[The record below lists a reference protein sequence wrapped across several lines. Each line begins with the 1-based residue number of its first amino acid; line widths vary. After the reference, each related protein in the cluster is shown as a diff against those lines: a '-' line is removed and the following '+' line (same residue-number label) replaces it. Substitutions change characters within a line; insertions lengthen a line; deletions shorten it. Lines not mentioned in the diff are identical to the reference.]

1 MKRTIM
7 ILTAIVGLLPMI
19 GNGQDEQSKQQI
31 SDMRIIPGTRWM
43 SFIGTKPDGRSYC
56 VITITDKN
64 DQKIGFTVGSEGTL
78 ALLVEDIYLER
89 QISSVMPWAAPG
101 QSYRAILFVDD
112 KKLNVSAMRIE
123 DHGLVVPLESVN
135 IKVVLQAKRVS
146 LAVGSIAMRG
156 YDVDGLNIA
165 IPELQDTARQLRNM
179 SKQRARES
187 DNNQLDSQQAP
198 ATEHAYRVF
207 FYVHDRHGV
216 HGPQSD
222 NPQKPYEVSL
232 SAASESA
239 ARQSV
244 LQDYQ
249 NVVQIEIHQQ
259 D

>member
-1 MKRTIM
+1 
-7 ILTAIVGLLPMI
+7 
-19 GNGQDEQSKQQI
+19 
-31 SDMRIIPGTRWM
+31 
-43 SFIGTKPDGRSYC
+43 
-56 VITITDKN
+56 
-64 DQKIGFTVGSEGTL
+64 
-78 ALLVEDIYLER
+78 
-89 QISSVMPWAAPG
+89 
-101 QSYRAILFVDD
+101 
-112 KKLNVSAMRIE
+112 
-123 DHGLVVPLESVN
+123 
-135 IKVVLQAKRVS
+135 
-146 LAVGSIAMRG
+146 MRG

-198 ATEHAYRVF
+198 ATEYGYRVF
-207 FYVHDRHGV
+207 FYVHDGHGV

-232 SAASESA
+232 SAASEST

-249 NVVQIEIHQQ
+249 NAVQMEIHQQ